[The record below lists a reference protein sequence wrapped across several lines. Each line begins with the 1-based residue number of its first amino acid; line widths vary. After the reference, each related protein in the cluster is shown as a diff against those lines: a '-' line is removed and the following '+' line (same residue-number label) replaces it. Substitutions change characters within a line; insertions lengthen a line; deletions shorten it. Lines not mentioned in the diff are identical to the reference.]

1 MGAARRVLPSVVAVH
16 KDVDVLADQPALEAL
31 LERCIGHDEIEV
43 ALALIPSLDLTGH
56 GMLARL
62 ATHEDFFLA
71 EAVADEIATLEAADE
86 AEGLA
91 ELRQQLT
98 AEKAARTASEARE
111 KVLAQRVDRIEQKE
125 RVLILGDKIKACK
138 VPAFR
143 PGLEAL
149 YAYALEHG
157 DARVKVYS
165 TDKDGKTQ
173 TADSALTDVIDGVV
187 AEINRKSEQL
197 FKALAYS
204 GAPRRVEGVPEDEN
218 PSIEIEKRVREFRGK
233 HPEVKQYV
241 VGLKAVMA
249 ADAELAQRYRDQ
261 VARGATPH

>member
-1 MGAARRVLPSVVAVH
+1 M
-16 KDVDVLADQPALEAL
+16 
-31 LERCIGHDEIEV
+31 
-43 ALALIPSLDLTGH
+43 
-56 GMLARL
+56 
-62 ATHEDFFLA
+62 
-71 EAVADEIATLEAADE
+71 
-86 AEGLA
+86 
-91 ELRQQLT
+91 
-98 AEKAARTASEARE
+98 
-111 KVLAQRVDRIEQKE
+111 LAQRVDRIEQKE

-233 HPEVKQYV
+233 HPEVKQYEV
-241 VGLKAVMA
+241 ALKAVMA

-261 VARGATPH
+261 VARGSTEQ